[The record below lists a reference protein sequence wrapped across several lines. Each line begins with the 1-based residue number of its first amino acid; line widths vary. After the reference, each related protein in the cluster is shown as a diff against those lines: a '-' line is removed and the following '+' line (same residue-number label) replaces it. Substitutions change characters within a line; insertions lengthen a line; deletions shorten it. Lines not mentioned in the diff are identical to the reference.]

1 MALVLLGVLGLVLK
15 WLGIGPVAGWS
26 WWLVLSPLMA
36 APVWWA
42 ISDAMGLTRRN
53 EEKRYEDRRK
63 QRRQETIEALGRKT
77 PLPRRRR

>member
-1 MALVLLGVLGLVLK
+1 MALVFLGVLGLVLK
-15 WLGIGPVAGWS
+15 WLDISPVSGWS
-26 WWLVLSPLMA
+26 WWQVLAPLMA

-42 ISDAMGLTRRN
+42 ISDGIGLTRRN
-53 EEKRYEDRRK
+53 EEKRHETRRQ